1 MANRFPL
8 VLSSNEIR
16 ELPSI
21 DNLDLTGSSIVGAN
35 NISAVSL
42 TINGG
47 TIGASVTYADIP
59 DAPTQ
64 LSDLTNDI
72 GLTISNDFSDITSKP
87 TSLAG
92 YGITDA
98 ATLVQGQKADSAIQP
113 GGNLSSLNNDTNFI
127 TLADVT
133 GEITVN
139 PTGDLQGSVFADNST
154 LLVDGTNGNV
164 PSSVVVGAEAT
175 NWSTAYSWGDH
186 SVAGYLTSVAYAD
199 LTSTPTTIAGYGIT
213 DAFDGTFASLTGKP
227 STLAGYGITAALTD
241 IGIVEGIDGQ
251 FLMTDGA
258 GSFTFETIAGGG
270 GITDVSSDTTPQL
283 GGNLDLN
290 SNNITGTGEITITG
304 TVTATNFV
312 SSGTGTPTLESATNI
327 VLDAANN
334 INLKINT
341 ATIAT
346 ISSTGLAADITG
358 DITGSVFSDDSSMI
372 IDGVSGTIV
381 GPISKIVG
389 DVQQI
394 SGPGAISL
402 DTLITEITTTGTDD
416 AYSLA
421 DGILGQIKIIA
432 MVGDGGDAILTPTTL
447 VTGTNVTFGDVN
459 DNITLLFTSNG
470 WLNTANQGAII
481 A

>member
-87 TSLAG
+87 TTLAG

-98 ATLVQGQKADSAIQP
+98 ATLVQGQRADSAIQP

-164 PSSVVVGAEAT
+164 PSSVVVGTEAT

-241 IGIVEGIDGQ
+241 IGIVEGVDGQ
-251 FLMTDGA
+251 FLMTNGA
-258 GSFTFETIAGGG
+258 GSFTFETIAGS
-270 GITDVSSDTTPQL
+270 GITEVLSDTTPQL
-283 GGNLDLN
+283 GGNLDIN
-290 SNNITGTGEITITG
+290 SNNITGTGDITITG
-304 TVTATNFV
+304 TVTATDFV
-312 SSGTGTPTLESATNI
+312 SSGSGTPTLESATNI
-327 VLDAANN
+327 VLDAANE
-334 INLKINT
+334 IQLQIG
-341 ATIAT
+341 
-346 ISSTGLAADITG
+346 STTKASVTSVGMVTDIMSLTPLSAAPASPTVGMICVADKTNWDPLTSG
-358 DITGSVFSDDSSMI
+358 GSRPYVVFYD
-372 IDGVSGTIV
+372 
-381 GPISKIVG
+381 
-389 DVQQI
+389 
-394 SGPGAISL
+394 GAIW
-402 DTLITEITTTGTDD
+402 
-416 AYSLA
+416 
-421 DGILGQIKIIA
+421 
-432 MVGDGGDAILTPTTL
+432 
-447 VTGTNVTFGDVN
+447 TNLSSV
-459 DNITLLFTSNG
+459 
-470 WLNTANQGAII
+470 A
-481 A
+481 

>member
-64 LSDLTNDI
+64 LSELTNDI

-87 TSLAG
+87 TTLAG

-241 IGIVEGIDGQ
+241 IGIVEGVDGQ

-270 GITDVSSDTTPQL
+270 GIADVSSDTTPQL

-290 SNNITGTGEITITG
+290 SNNITGTGDITITG
-304 TVTATNFV
+304 TVTATDFV

-327 VLDAANN
+327 VLDAANE
-334 INLKINT
+334 IQLQVG
-341 ATIAT
+341 
-346 ISSTGLAADITG
+346 STTKASVTSVGMVTDIMSLTPLSAAPASPTVGMICVADKTNWDPLTSG
-358 DITGSVFSDDSSMI
+358 GSRPYVVFYD
-372 IDGVSGTIV
+372 
-381 GPISKIVG
+381 
-389 DVQQI
+389 
-394 SGPGAISL
+394 GAIW
-402 DTLITEITTTGTDD
+402 
-416 AYSLA
+416 
-421 DGILGQIKIIA
+421 
-432 MVGDGGDAILTPTTL
+432 
-447 VTGTNVTFGDVN
+447 TNLSSV
-459 DNITLLFTSNG
+459 
-470 WLNTANQGAII
+470 A
-481 A
+481 